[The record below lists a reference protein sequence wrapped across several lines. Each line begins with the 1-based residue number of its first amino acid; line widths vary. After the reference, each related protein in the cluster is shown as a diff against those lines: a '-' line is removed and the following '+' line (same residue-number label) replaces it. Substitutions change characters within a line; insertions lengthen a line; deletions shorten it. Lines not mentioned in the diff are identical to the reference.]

1 MFAFYI
7 MPHYEMN
14 LKQYLE
20 KLEGVRKLEKILEIA
35 IKLIS
40 IFKYTHCA
48 KRTFND
54 LKPENIMVDT
64 GKSLNDDPK
73 IFLIDFG
80 FAEKYV

>member
-40 IFKYTHCA
+40 IFKYRHY
-48 KRTFND
+48 RRNW
-54 LKPENIMVDT
+54 
-64 GKSLNDDPK
+64 
-73 IFLIDFG
+73 
-80 FAEKYV
+80 

>member
-20 KLEGVRKLEKILEIA
+20 KLEGERKLEKILEIA